1 MDQFGDDEL
10 EQLLQSLDNIP
21 PGILPQDGVYPFVF
35 PDSTSFLDLPNIQD
49 GCSNAN
55 TEYLEHKVQ
64 GLEQQYV
71 RHAMQKRTM
80 INSSRVKSLVDLMKD
95 MREYL
100 SGFQK
105 WAEQVSDV
113 IRENLGET
121 IDPAKA

>member
-64 GLEQQYV
+64 GLEQQ
-71 RHAMQKRTM
+71 
-80 INSSRVKSLVDLMKD
+80 VKSLVDLMKD

-113 IRENLGET
+113 IRENFGET